1 MYVRHSLYFKV
12 FKVMVARIYIYRI
25 GIMLNNKIEKNV
37 YVFLKL
43 DKQNINCL
51 YLMNKILESLN
62 ENNKMSLSKESRIS

>member
-1 MYVRHSLYFKV
+1 MY
-12 FKVMVARIYIYRI
+12 
-25 GIMLNNKIEKNV
+25 GIMLNKKIEKNV

-62 ENNKMSLSKESRIS
+62 QKNEFVKRKPNFVTGIIVNENLLDDNTYYLF